1 MTFWH
6 KHSMRLLRHELKRGE
21 LTIILLAIVLAVS
34 AVFALSGFSS
44 RVKQALF
51 AESSTFIAADRVLDT
66 GRAVDPTIL
75 AKAASFN
82 LAQAQQVQMSS
93 MVFAQDNMLLAALS
107 AVSDSYPLRGEL
119 LVSPSLDPSAA
130 VAVNAPPPDEVWLE
144 DTVLKKLNIGLGDSV
159 EIGVAS
165 FKVTGIIT
173 QIPDASFGV
182 FNAGPTLFI
191 NANAVQSTGLIQP
204 GSRLSYK
211 YLFAGEAENI
221 KRFEQWLTPKL
232 TDNQQ
237 WYDIRSQKSPLANA
251 LNRADKYLSLAS
263 MLGIVLASVAVAV
276 ASRRYSQRHQPIV
289 AVFKAMGASK
299 SYIAKLYSLHW
310 TLLCLFSIAVG
321 LLLGYLLLS
330 LGLYAMRDYINTSI
344 DTSSANAMLY
354 PFFVAI
360 ATGIICALAFAITP
374 LRELVNTSPMTLL
387 RGNNGMA
394 KSGVLAQLPALV
406 AVFSLLYL
414 FSNDAVLSGALLVG
428 GLIVALMLLLFGRL
442 FMLLGRSAGTKAGKS
457 WHLALANLKRRSGE
471 NSVQLISFTI
481 AIQLL
486 LVIVVMKNSLIDDW
500 QQQLPDNTA
509 NRFLVNISTSQVDE
523 VNNFVDSLPIESSG
537 LFPVVRGR
545 LTEINGDKVT
555 RRVSKETDEGTDNG
569 RRGVGRELNL
579 TWRTELP
586 YQNEIIAG
594 HWWQADG
601 TPIYSAQTYSI
612 ENNSTESN
620 STENSSTQVNSTRP
634 EVSIESTLAD
644 RLDITIGDSLT
655 FQLGSDQV
663 KVFVSSIRKVNW
675 QTLQPNFY
683 MIFNP
688 HVLADFPATYIAS
701 LYVPD
706 QHKKALQHFL
716 SEYPTITLINVDAII
731 SQLRSVIGQVSIAIE
746 FILILVVLAGCL
758 VLVAQVQASMEERE
772 RELAILRT
780 LGASGRLLRNSV
792 LFEFVSLG
800 AIAGLMASIA
810 MELGV
815 YILQTR
821 IFSMPGSFHFEY
833 WLLAIVAGAGFV
845 GLVGLLSCWRLLHLS
860 SVTLIRRTM

>member
-6 KHSMRLLRHELKRGE
+6 KHSLRLLRHELKRGE

-44 RVKQALF
+44 RVRQALF

-66 GRAVDPTIL
+66 GRAIDPTIL
-75 AKAASFN
+75 VKATSFG

-107 AVSDSYPLRGEL
+107 AVSDSYPLRGKL
-119 LVSPSLDPSAA
+119 LVSPSLDLNAA

-144 DTVLKKLNIGLGDSV
+144 GSVLKKLNISLGDSI

-182 FNAGPTLFI
+182 FNAGPTLLI
-191 NANAVQSTGLIQP
+191 NANAVQNTGLIQP

-211 YLFAGEAENI
+211 YLFAGEAEQI
-221 KRFEQWLTPKL
+221 KQFEQWLTPKL
-232 TDNQQ
+232 TENQQ

-251 LNRADKYLSLAS
+251 LNKADKYLSLAS

-310 TLLCLFSIAVG
+310 ALLCLFSIAVG
-321 LLLGYLLLS
+321 LLLGYLILN
-330 LGLYAMRDYINTSI
+330 LGLYAMRDYI
-344 DTSSANAMLY
+344 DTSSSASMLY
-354 PFFVAI
+354 PLFVAI
-360 ATGIICALAFAITP
+360 ATGVICALAFAITP

-387 RGNNGMA
+387 RGNNGQS

-428 GLIVALMLLLFGRL
+428 GLIVAVILLLFGRL
-442 FMLLGRSAGTKAGKS
+442 FMLLSRSAGTKAGKS

-509 NRFLVNISTSQVDE
+509 NRFLVNISASQVDQ
-523 VNNFVDSLPIESSG
+523 VNKFVNSLPIESSG

-545 LTEINGDKVT
+545 LTEINGDKIT
-555 RRVSKETDEGTDNG
+555 RKVSKETDEGTDNG
-569 RRGVGRELNL
+569 RQGVGRELNL
-579 TWRTELP
+579 TWRTTLP

-594 HWWQADG
+594 QWWQADN
-601 TPIYSAQTYSI
+601 A
-612 ENNSTESN
+612 
-620 STENSSTQVNSTRP
+620 RP

-644 RLDITIGDSLT
+644 KLDITVGDSLT
-655 FQLGSDQV
+655 FQLGSEQV
-663 KVFVSSIRKVNW
+663 KVMVSNIRKVNW

-688 HVLADFPATYIAS
+688 QVLADFPATYIAS

-731 SQLRSVIGQVSIAIE
+731 NQLRSVIGQVSIAIE

-792 LFEFVSLG
+792 LLEFVSLG

-845 GLVGLLSCWRLLHLS
+845 GLVGLFSCWRLLNLS